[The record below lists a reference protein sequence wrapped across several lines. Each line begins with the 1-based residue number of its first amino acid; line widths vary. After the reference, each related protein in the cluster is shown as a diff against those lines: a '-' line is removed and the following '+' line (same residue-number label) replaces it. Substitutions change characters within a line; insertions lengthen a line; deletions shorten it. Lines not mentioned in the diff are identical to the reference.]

1 MFADDDAR
9 ETMLTMIF
17 HTRVFA
23 QILKC
28 AAEFS
33 LADHLSAGSR
43 SQRERGGCGRPGRA
57 GYAPASALLLGS
69 WAQSSGGRWIL
80 PCDAPAG
87 GTEE

>member
-1 MFADDDAR
+1 MFADDDPR
-9 ETMLTMIF
+9 GTMLTMIF

-43 SQRERGGCGRPGRA
+43 SPESVAAAAGLDARA
-57 GYAPASALLLGS
+57 TRRLL
-69 WAQSSGGRWIL
+69 RY
-80 PCDAPAG
+80 C
-87 GTEE
+87 